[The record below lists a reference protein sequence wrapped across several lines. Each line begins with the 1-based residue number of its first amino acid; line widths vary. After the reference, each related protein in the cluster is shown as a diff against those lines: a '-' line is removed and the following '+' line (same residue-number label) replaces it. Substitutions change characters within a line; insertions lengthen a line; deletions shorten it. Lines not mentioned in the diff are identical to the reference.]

1 MEIDYNLIR
10 SNAKQLGIKNN
21 FKNPSLSFA
30 FDVMCAVLNE
40 LGTNVHAPKFF
51 KKEVLSKRDNQKKN
65 LIALIN
71 FAQQ

>member
-10 SNAKQLGIKNN
+10 SNAKQLGIQNT
-21 FKNPSLSFA
+21 FKNPNLSFA

-40 LGTNVHAPKFF
+40 LSTNVHAPKLFN
-51 KKEVLSKRDNQKKN
+51 KRVLSKRDNQKEYLK
-65 LIALIN
+65 ALIN